1 MIVAVCVVEIVVVV
15 HKLVEIFET
24 HVYCSIK
31 LDEMQDVLDV
41 DLDEIHNNIYVFS
54 SRLCASRHMFSTRF
68 YHELIRM
75 SSPYKSCVG
84 LGVFSRPVGVDN
96 CAFLWYAR
104 LAHKTQRH

>member
-41 DLDEIHNNIYVFS
+41 DLDEIHNNIYV
-54 SRLCASRHMFSTRF
+54 L
-68 YHELIRM
+68 
-75 SSPYKSCVG
+75 
-84 LGVFSRPVGVDN
+84 
-96 CAFLWYAR
+96 
-104 LAHKTQRH
+104 